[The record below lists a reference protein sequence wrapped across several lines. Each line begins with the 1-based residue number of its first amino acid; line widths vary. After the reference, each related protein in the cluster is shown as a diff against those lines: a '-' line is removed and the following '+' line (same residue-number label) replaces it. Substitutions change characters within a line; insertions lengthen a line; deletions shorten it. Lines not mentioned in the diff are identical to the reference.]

1 MPWPVLLVE
10 VQGSRQTKWWRCIS
24 KNLRKPGSWWTTSY
38 KRIVSL
44 LVSPT
49 ANEAAGYLLVPL
61 ILCMRQSNKMMLT
74 SLPNSFYL
82 EQIQTVR
89 TSGGILPTTMLGKP
103 VMTSRWFLKSM
114 PVAPRFPKKTSLH
127 RWQHCPPPRGF
138 EDFFA
143 NLERDPLVQV
153 QSCEKEWLLILGRR
167 RLRNDWTTYNIT
179 MSITCKNK
187 SIAIPCLEL
196 FQSYVMILCF
206 LFLTIISAQ
215 YLYISMNLND
225 FIWILFAL
233 QLRPSTSAPGEC
245 TAQVFRWLKPSKIG
259 YVNGE
264 GWC

>member
-114 PVAPRFPKKTSLH
+114 PVAPRFPKKPRYIGGSTAHRLAALRTFLPTWSVTLLCRSKVVRKSGCSSLD
-127 RWQHCPPPRGF
+127 
-138 EDFFA
+138 EDVW
-143 NLERDPLVQV
+143 EMIEQP
-153 QSCEKEWLLILGRR
+153 
-167 RLRNDWTTYNIT
+167 IT
-179 MSITCKNK
+179 
-187 SIAIPCLEL
+187 
-196 FQSYVMILCF
+196 
-206 LFLTIISAQ
+206 
-215 YLYISMNLND
+215 
-225 FIWILFAL
+225 
-233 QLRPSTSAPGEC
+233 
-245 TAQVFRWLKPSKIG
+245 
-259 YVNGE
+259 
-264 GWC
+264 